1 LTIIDGNCTDMYCD
15 TISVDEDGLFGF
27 AGDGG
32 VRSQLTI
39 NVIQQIST
47 SVDEMDANDQIS
59 LWPNPASD
67 LLHISTGGT
76 IQGST
81 TVTSMDQNRRVVRS
95 MSRNFNVASEQLT
108 IPVAELA
115 IGMYRVRIEDGGNTV
130 VQRFARNQ

>member
-1 LTIIDGNCTDMYCD
+1 MVGRQI
-15 TISVDEDGLFGF
+15 GF

-81 TVTSMDQNRRVVRS
+81 TVTIMDMNGRVVRS
-95 MSRNFNVASEQLT
+95 MSRNFNVANEQIT

-115 IGMYRVRIEDGGNTV
+115 NGMYMLRIENGGNTF